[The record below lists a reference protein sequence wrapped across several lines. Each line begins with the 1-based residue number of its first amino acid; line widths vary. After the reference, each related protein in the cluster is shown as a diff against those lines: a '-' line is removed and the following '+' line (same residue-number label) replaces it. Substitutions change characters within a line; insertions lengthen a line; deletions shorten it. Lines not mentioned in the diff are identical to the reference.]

1 MTTTVRTSTP
11 AFVRILRVLR
21 AAGYAR
27 HPSRLTARLVRLAF
41 LRGIRSGPPRGEES
55 RADVIWLVYWPV
67 LLVVAAAVAAV
78 VAILVR
84 KLRRKDDNPF
94 IVNR

>member
-1 MTTTVRTSTP
+1 V
-11 AFVRILRVLR
+11 V
-21 AAGYAR
+21 
-27 HPSRLTARLVRLAF
+27 
-41 LRGIRSGPPRGEES
+41 
-55 RADVIWLVYWPV
+55 WLVYWPV

-84 KLRRKDDNPF
+84 RLRHKNDNPF